1 MTNEPA
7 KKEKGV
13 ELDFVELLRS
23 KTEEN
28 DMKHFLKSTMG
39 GYSKQSVLDYLAILR
54 KNQQSM
60 AETFY
65 ENQQLLYV
73 EKEKLR
79 KDNEKLQTKLSELD
93 TKYLDLTTQVNQPLD
108 NSQDKAMNKAL
119 TEEMDN
125 AKGTIAA
132 LQEKIDGLTLQNIG
146 LTDEIAT
153 LKEALTQPAG
163 TSEATP
169 DELLQLKQQVVSLE
183 LELQEGVALLEK
195 LTNENEDL
203 KSKLELSLQEA
214 ETRKSLLLSNDTE
227 SLAQR
232 ARAEELAGE
241 LEAASQTLQEERV
254 KWQTEKAAM
263 ENEKLKL
270 EEEVVLAKQTNANA
284 SMKQRASQD
293 IDLLMRVNELTEQ
306 LALQT
311 DLVASENTERTIREE
326 TIRSLTAQIEALKVD
341 SATFKTTIEN
351 LTLQN
356 EKLLLANSTMCT
368 RMEEECRRTTTLIN
382 EKSDV
387 FIEKL
392 TAMKKLSEAETKISM
407 LEMELSKYR

>member
-7 KKEKGV
+7 KKENGE
-13 ELDFVELLRS
+13 ELDLVQLLRS
-23 KTEEN
+23 KTEES
-28 DMKHFLKSTMG
+28 DMKHFLKSSMG
-39 GYSKQSVLDYLAILR
+39 GYTKQSVLDYLAMLR
-54 KNQQSM
+54 KNQQTM

-79 KDNEKLQTKLSELD
+79 KDNEKLQIKLSELD
-93 TKYLDLTTQVNQPLD
+93 TKYLDLTTQVNQPPAES
-108 NSQDKAMNKAL
+108 NDKSA
-119 TEEMDN
+119 E
-125 AKGTIAA
+125 TIAELQGKISDLNGQNAA
-132 LQEKIDGLTLQNIG
+132 LNK
-146 LTDEIAT
+146 EIET
-153 LKEALTQPAG
+153 LKEAVAQPAI
-163 TSEATP
+163 SQDASA
-169 DELLQLKQQVVSLE
+169 DELLQMKQQVVSLE
-183 LELQEGVALLEK
+183 LELQEGVAFLET

-214 ETRKSLLLSNDTE
+214 ETRKTLLISNDAE
-227 SLAQR
+227 SLAQH
-232 ARAEELAGE
+232 ARVEELTE
-241 LEAASQTLQEERV
+241 RLEAASQTLQEERV
-254 KWQTEKAAM
+254 KWQNERATL

-270 EEEVVLAKQTNANA
+270 EEEIILAKQTNANA
-284 SMKQRASQD
+284 GMKQRSTQD

-392 TAMKKLSEAETKISM
+392 STMKKLSEAETRISM